1 MNKEET
7 ITCSHEHH
15 HEYNSGHNHECH
27 DTHDHLHNHSGNLS
41 DLMASIPT
49 EQQFFMAADVFS
61 MLCDSTRLR
70 ILWLLCHTE
79 ECVSDIAAAVDM
91 SSPAVSHHLRNL
103 KQSGLIVS
111 RREGK
116 EVLYTLA
123 KTKEATLVHNMI
135 DDIFEINCPR

>member
-1 MNKEET
+1 M
-7 ITCSHEHH
+7 SEHH
-15 HEYNSGHNHECH
+15 HEHIAFCE
-27 DTHDHLHNHSGNLS
+27 HLHNHGGNLN

-79 ECVSDIAAAVDM
+79 ECVSDIATAVNM

-103 KQSGLIVS
+103 KQSGLITS

-116 EVLYTLA
+116 EVLYSLA
-123 KTKEATLVHNMI
+123 KTKEATLVHHMI

>member
-1 MNKEET
+1 M
-7 ITCSHEHH
+7 SEHH
-15 HEYNSGHNHECH
+15 HEHNESCG
-27 DTHDHLHNHSGNLS
+27 HLHNHGGNLA
-41 DLMASIPT
+41 DLMASIPA

-79 ECVSDIAAAVDM
+79 ECVSDIAAAVGM

-103 KQSGLIVS
+103 KQSGLITS

-116 EVLYTLA
+116 EVLYTLTD
-123 KTKEATLVHNMI
+123 TKEASLVHNMI
-135 DDIFEINCPR
+135 DDIFEINCKR

>member
-1 MNKEET
+1 MNKET
-7 ITCSHEHH
+7 TTCSHEHH
-15 HEYNSGHNHECH
+15 HY
-27 DTHDHLHNHSGNLS
+27 LHNHGGNLN
-41 DLMASIPT
+41 DLMSSIPT
-49 EQQFFMAADVFS
+49 EQQFFTAADVFS

-79 ECVSDIAAAVDM
+79 ECVSDIATAVNM

-103 KQSGLIVS
+103 KQSGLITS

-123 KTKEATLVHNMI
+123 KTKEANLVHNMI

>member
-1 MNKEET
+1 MNQT
-7 ITCSHEHH
+7 TCSHEHH
-15 HEYNSGHNHECH
+15 EHSKIGDHQHPHTQE
-27 DTHDHLHNHSGNLS
+27 HLHNHGGNLS
-41 DLMASIPT
+41 DLMAAIPT

-79 ECVSDIAAAVDM
+79 ECVSDIAAAVNM

-103 KQSGLIVS
+103 KQSGLITS

-123 KTKEATLVHNMI
+123 KTKEASLVHNMI

>member
-1 MNKEET
+1 MNET
-7 ITCSHEHH
+7 NKTCSHGH
-15 HEYNSGHNHECH
+15 HEHNGSC
-27 DTHDHLHNHSGNLS
+27 DHLHNHGGNLA
-41 DLMASIPT
+41 DLMATIPT
-49 EQQFFMAADVFS
+49 EQQFFMAADIFS

-79 ECVSDIAAAVDM
+79 ECVSDIAAAVNM

-103 KQSGLIVS
+103 KQSGLITG

-116 EVLYTLA
+116 EVLYSLA
-123 KTKEATLVHNMI
+123 KNKEATLVHHMI

>member
-1 MNKEET
+1 MSNT
-7 ITCSHEHH
+7 TCSHEHH
-15 HEYNSGHNHECH
+15 NHNESC
-27 DTHDHLHNHSGNLS
+27 DHLHNHGGNLA
-41 DLMASIPT
+41 DLMSSIPT

-79 ECVSDIAAAVDM
+79 ECVSDIATAVGM

-103 KQSGLIVS
+103 KQSGLITS

-123 KTKEATLVHNMI
+123 DTKEASLVHNMI

>member
-1 MNKEET
+1 MTKNIEN
-7 ITCSHEHH
+7 SPQAHH
-15 HEYNSGHNHECH
+15 GHTENGG
-27 DTHDHLHNHSGNLS
+27 HLHNHGGNLE
-41 DLMASIPT
+41 DLMATIPT

-79 ECVSDIAAAVDM
+79 ECVSDIAAAVNM

-103 KQSGLIVS
+103 KQSGLITS

-123 KTKEATLVHNMI
+123 KTKEATLVHHMI

>member
-1 MNKEET
+1 MSE
-7 ITCSHEHH
+7 
-15 HEYNSGHNHECH
+15 HNHEAH
-27 DTHDHLHNHSGNLS
+27 NHLHDHSGNLS
-41 DLMASIPT
+41 ILMASIPT

-79 ECVSDIAAAVDM
+79 ECVSDIAAAVGM

-103 KQSGLIVS
+103 KHCGLITS

-116 EVLYTLA
+116 EVLYTRA
-123 KTKEATLVHNMI
+123 ETKEASLVHNMI

>member
-1 MNKEET
+1 M
-7 ITCSHEHH
+7 SEHH
-15 HEYNSGHNHECH
+15 HEHNEACE
-27 DTHDHLHNHSGNLS
+27 HLHNHGGNLA
-41 DLMASIPT
+41 DLMATIPT

-79 ECVSDIAAAVDM
+79 ECVSDIAAAVGM

-103 KQSGLIVS
+103 KQSGLITS
-111 RREGK
+111 RRDGK
-116 EVLYTLA
+116 EVLYSLA
-123 KTKEATLVHNMI
+123 KTKEASLVHNMI

>member
-1 MNKEET
+1 MMKHTTHTHDN
-7 ITCSHEHH
+7 HEH
-15 HEYNSGHNHECH
+15 E
-27 DTHDHLHNHSGNLS
+27 HLHNHHGNLHE
-41 DLMASIPT
+41 LMESIPS
-49 EQQFFMAADVFS
+49 EQRFFMAADVFG

-91 SSPAVSHHLRNL
+91 SSPAVSHHLRTL
-103 KQSGLIVS
+103 KQSGLITS
-111 RREGK
+111 RRDGK

-123 KTKEATLVHNMI
+123 DTEAAGLVHNMI

>member
-1 MNKEET
+1 MSEHT
-7 ITCSHEHH
+7 HEHN
-15 HEYNSGHNHECH
+15 EAC
-27 DTHDHLHNHSGNLS
+27 DHLHNHGGNLT

-79 ECVSDIAAAVDM
+79 ECVSDIATAVNM

-103 KQSGLIVS
+103 KQSGLITG

-123 KTKEATLVHNMI
+123 DTKEASLVHNMI
-135 DDIFEINCPR
+135 DDIFEINCKR

>member
-1 MNKEET
+1 MKEN
-7 ITCSHEHH
+7 INDIHDNHEH
-15 HEYNSGHNHECH
+15 E
-27 DTHDHLHNHSGNLS
+27 HLHNHHGNLHE
-41 DLMASIPT
+41 LMKNIPS
-49 EQQFFMAADVFS
+49 EQRFFMAADVFS

-91 SSPAVSHHLRNL
+91 SSPAVSHHLRTL
-103 KQSGLIVS
+103 KQSGLIVA

-123 KTKEATLVHNMI
+123 STKEAGLVHNMI

>member
-1 MNKEET
+1 MNNEA
-7 ITCSHEHH
+7 ITTLSHEHH
-15 HEYNSGHNHECH
+15 HEHHSSHEH
-27 DTHDHLHNHSGNLS
+27 FHNHSGNLA

-79 ECVSDIAAAVDM
+79 ECVSDIAVAVNM

-103 KQSGLIVS
+103 KQSGLITS

-123 KTKEATLVHNMI
+123 NTKEASLVHNMI

>member
-1 MNKEET
+1 MNNVT
-7 ITCSHEHH
+7 SSHEHH
-15 HEYNSGHNHECH
+15 EHTEACE
-27 DTHDHLHNHSGNLS
+27 HLHNHGGNLA
-41 DLMASIPT
+41 DLMSSIPT

-79 ECVSDIAAAVDM
+79 ECVSNIAAAVEM

-103 KQSGLIVS
+103 KQSGLITS

-123 KTKEATLVHNMI
+123 KTKEASLVHNMI

>member
-1 MNKEET
+1 MSKNHTHHAET
-7 ITCSHEHH
+7 ASQHSHIHAEACG
-15 HEYNSGHNHECH
+15 N
-27 DTHDHLHNHSGNLS
+27 LHNHGGNLT
-41 DLMASIPT
+41 DLMSSIPT

-79 ECVSDIAAAVDM
+79 ECVSDIATAVGM

-103 KQSGLIVS
+103 KQSGLITS

-123 KTKEATLVHNMI
+123 ETKEASLVHNMI

>member
-1 MNKEET
+1 M
-7 ITCSHEHH
+7 SEHH
-15 HEYNSGHNHECH
+15 HEHNVSC
-27 DTHDHLHNHSGNLS
+27 DHLHNHGGNLN

-79 ECVSDIAAAVDM
+79 ECVSDIAAAVNM

-103 KQSGLIVS
+103 KQSGLITS

-116 EVLYTLA
+116 EVLYSLA

>member
-1 MNKEET
+1 MNEHT
-7 ITCSHEHH
+7 TCSHEHH
-15 HEYNSGHNHECH
+15 NHNESGE
-27 DTHDHLHNHSGNLS
+27 HLHNHGGNLN

-79 ECVSDIAAAVDM
+79 ECVSDIAAAVNM

-103 KQSGLIVS
+103 KQSGLITS

-123 KTKEATLVHNMI
+123 KTKEATLVHHMI

>member
-1 MNKEET
+1 MNKE
-7 ITCSHEHH
+7 
-15 HEYNSGHNHECH
+15 CH
-27 DTHDHLHNHSGNLS
+27 SCDHIHDHSGNLT

-49 EQQFFMAADVFS
+49 EQQFFLAADVFS

-79 ECVSDIAAAVDM
+79 ECVSDIATAVGM
-91 SSPAVSHHLRNL
+91 SAPAVSHHLRNL

-116 EVLYTLA
+116 EVLYSLA
-123 KTKEATLVHNMI
+123 KTKEAGLVHDMI

>member
-1 MNKEET
+1 MSNT
-7 ITCSHEHH
+7 TCSHEHH
-15 HEYNSGHNHECH
+15 GERTTSC
-27 DTHDHLHNHSGNLS
+27 DHLHNHGGNLTA
-41 DLMASIPT
+41 LMSSIPT
-49 EQQFFMAADVFS
+49 EQQFFMAADIFS

-79 ECVSDIAAAVDM
+79 ECVSDIAAAVGM

-103 KQSGLIVS
+103 KQSGLITS

-123 KTKEATLVHNMI
+123 KTKEASLVHNMI

>member
-1 MNKEET
+1 MNKE
-7 ITCSHEHH
+7 
-15 HEYNSGHNHECH
+15 HNH
-27 DTHDHLHNHSGNLS
+27 THDQEHLHNHAGNLGE
-41 DLMASIPT
+41 LMASIPS
-49 EQQFFMAADVFS
+49 EQQFFMAADIFS

-123 KTKEATLVHNMI
+123 STKEATLVHNMI